1 MTNSIPFDIL
11 INVNKREQKTKERIK
26 KLEKFIVVDT
36 ETTNSIDDPI
46 VYDVGFAVVDAE
58 GNVYEQHS
66 YVVADVFLD
75 KDLMSYAYFADKIPQ
90 YWEDIKSGKRKLRR
104 FKTIRMIFKDVC
116 KQYGIK
122 KIFAHNAK
130 FDNRSLNLTQR
141 YLTSSKFR
149 WFFPYNIEICDTLKM
164 SKNTLKNVEA
174 YDQFCWDNDFIT
186 KRGCKRYTAEIIYRF
201 ITGKL
206 DFEESHTGLEDV
218 LIEKEILK
226 YCLKHNPEFSGKLW

>member
-1 MTNSIPFDIL
+1 MTKSAPFAIL
-11 INVNKREQKTKERIK
+11 ITVNKRCTKQKKGIK

-116 KQYGIK
+116 RQYEIK
-122 KIFAHNAK
+122 KIFAHNAR

-149 WFFPYNIEICDTLKM
+149 WFFPYNTEICDTLKM
-164 SKNTLKNVEA
+164 SRNTLKNVEA

-186 KRGCKRYTAEIIYRF
+186 KRGCKRYTAEIIYKF

>member
-1 MTNSIPFDIL
+1 M
-11 INVNKREQKTKERIK
+11 
-26 KLEKFIVVDT
+26 EKFIVVDT

-75 KDLMSYAYFADKIPQ
+75 KNLMSYAYFADKIPQ

-116 KQYGIK
+116 RQYEIK
-122 KIFAHNAK
+122 KIFAHNAR

-149 WFFPYNIEICDTLKM
+149 WFFPYNTEICDTLKM
-164 SKNTLKNVEA
+164 SRNTLKNIEA

-186 KRGCKRYTAEIIYRF
+186 KRGCKRYTAEIIYKF

-226 YCLKHNPEFSGKLW
+226 YCLKHNPDFSGKLW

>member
-1 MTNSIPFDIL
+1 M
-11 INVNKREQKTKERIK
+11 
-26 KLEKFIVVDT
+26 EKFIVIDT

-46 VYDVGFAVVDAE
+46 VYDIGFAVVDAN
-58 GNVYEQHS
+58 GTVYEQHS

-75 KDLMSYAYFADKIPQ
+75 KELMSYAYFADKIPQ

-104 FKTIRMIFKDVC
+104 FKTIRMIFKDIC

-122 KIFAHNAK
+122 KIYAHNAR

-149 WFFPYNIEICDTLKM
+149 YFFPYNTEICDTLKM
-164 SKNTLKNVEA
+164 SRNTLKNVEA

-201 ITGKL
+201 ITGEL

-218 LIEKEILK
+218 MIEKEILK
-226 YCLKHNPEFSGKLW
+226 YCLSHNPEFNGKLW